1 MGTLPPGPKKGKG
14 SLPDRG
20 VMDEILGHCLR
31 LNFNLS
37 INPTTSILSE
47 YALIGVVH

>member
-1 MGTLPPGPKKGKG
+1 MDTLSLGPKKGKG

-20 VMDEILGHCLR
+20 VMDETLGHSLR

-37 INPTTSILSE
+37 INPTISILSD